1 MQFSRFLFYHDRQR
15 LSLSIEDEASRVRVQ
30 DSEKCRDLEVK
41 VRRSELKCCFIMLQ
55 RFWGER
61 SGSCLHLGGN
71 GDHASSLFKF
81 GCLRSDFGARLN
93 LVGTSRLILFWVWLC
108 PPLSIW
114 WMLHLQLVHLYHP
127 NPRRN
132 LLVTLLLQLAQPH
145 NLKERLSSNLLNRR
159 RRPIDLTSSEGIH
172 REGEPR
178 PGLLELRAVSPC
190 ETITKVFIGGLQL
203 SVDSDHLKEFY
214 TKFGPVEEAIVI
226 IIKTGFSSTTLDPD
240 PELFE
245 TAQFQT
251 YTLL

>member
-93 LVGTSRLILFWVWLC
+93 L
-108 PPLSIW
+108 
-114 WMLHLQLVHLYHP
+114 LVHLYHP

-190 ETITKVFIGGLQL
+190 ETITKMAVM
-203 SVDSDHLKEFY
+203 DR
-214 TKFGPVEEAIVI
+214 
-226 IIKTGFSSTTLDPD
+226 
-240 PELFE
+240 
-245 TAQFQT
+245 
-251 YTLL
+251 